1 MQFGVLGCGRIA
13 QIMHIPNVAAFPET
27 ELHAIADP
35 AENVLESV
43 GDRYAVPHRYADP
56 TELVADLGAEL
67 DAVIVTTP
75 MHTHVDVAVPALEAG
90 IDTLVEKP
98 LAVTVEDADS
108 LVEAADD
115 ADATAMVAY
124 NKRYEPAYRLAK
136 RELDRVEEVDL
147 VTCLDIDP
155 DYAHTV
161 PTVYDLVD
169 PELPDAFVED
179 SADERR
185 RQVEEAIGT
194 TDETLAWAYD
204 FQLEHV
210 CHDVNVLRGLFGR
223 VEEIGHVDIFADGKY
238 ATAALEYEDGK
249 RCILETGLSGRN
261 FFEEY
266 VRVDAPDRLLTLE
279 FGHPMLRYNPATL
292 RVKQGVEDLTD
303 TVYTPTREE
312 AFKRELEYFVDCVRG
327 DADVRT
333 TFAEARD
340 DVALIVDL
348 FETYRDE

>member
-1 MQFGVLGCGRIA
+1 MQVGILGCGRIA
-13 QIMHIPNVAAFPET
+13 QIMHIPNVVSLPET
-27 ELHAIADP
+27 ELFAIADP
-35 AENVLESV
+35 AENVLAAV
-43 GDRYAVPHRYADP
+43 GDRYAVPHRYADS
-56 TELVADLGAEL
+56 TELVADLGGEL

-98 LAVTVEDADS
+98 LAVTVEDADR
-108 LVEAADD
+108 LVDAAAA

-124 NKRYEPAYRLAK
+124 NKRYEPAFQLAE
-136 RELDRVEEVDL
+136 RELDEVETVDL
-147 VTCLDIDP
+147 VTCLDVDP
-155 DYAHTV
+155 DYARTV
-161 PTVYDLVD
+161 PAVYDLVD
-169 PELPDAFVED
+169 PELPAAFVEE

-185 RQVEEAIGT
+185 RQVERAIE
-194 TDETLAWAYD
+194 TDDDTLAWAYD

-223 VEEIGHVDIFADGKY
+223 VEEVRHVDVFADGKY
-238 ATAALEYEDGK
+238 ATATLEYEGGE
-249 RCILETGLSGRN
+249 RCVLETGISRRN

-266 VRVDAPDRLLTLE
+266 VRIDAPDRLVGLE

-292 RVKQGVEDLTD
+292 RVKRGVDDLTD

-312 AFKRELEYFVDCVRG
+312 AFKRELEHFVDCVRG
-327 DADVRT
+327 DAEVRT

-340 DVALIVDL
+340 DVALVVDV
-348 FETYRDE
+348 FETYMDG